1 MIQTK
6 HKYFLS
12 AKFEL
17 YRRLF
22 NTACMGCLRKEKS
35 GKSAA
40 FIQQRIYRIYFLRF
54 ISQALDIPDYLVMV
68 KE

>member
-22 NTACMGCLRKEKS
+22 NTACMGCLRKS

-54 ISQALDIPDYLVMV
+54 ISQALDILDYLVMV